1 MVTTHITKF
10 KKVLVTWDIMDED
23 TIRPLFMMSPS
34 LGGNQ
39 KMDAWYDEI
48 SCRVIPSFRQLIKV
62 LCDQWD
68 PSIKKELLKTMEDE
82 QVSEEP
88 KQLLAGESEYQEAII
103 EETKEH
109 IEKISYPPLRVSYDI
124 LFLLEESF

>member
-1 MVTTHITKF
+1 MVVTHITKF
-10 KKVLVTWDIMDED
+10 KQVLVTWDIMDED

-48 SCRVIPSFRQLIKV
+48 SCRVISSFWQLIEV

-68 PSIKKELLKTMEDE
+68 PSIKKELLKIMDDE
-82 QVSEEP
+82 QALEEP
-88 KQLLAGESEYQEAII
+88 KELLDGESQYQEDMI

-109 IEKISYPPLRVSYDI
+109 T
-124 LFLLEESF
+124 